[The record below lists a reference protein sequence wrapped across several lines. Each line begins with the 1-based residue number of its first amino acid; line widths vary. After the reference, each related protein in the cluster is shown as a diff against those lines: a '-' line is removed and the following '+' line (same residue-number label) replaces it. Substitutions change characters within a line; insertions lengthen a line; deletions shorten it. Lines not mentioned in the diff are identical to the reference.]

1 MLGSQGVVSS
11 FETSV
16 DAWERWY
23 RANEPESSELPG
35 EWDAKCNELQRMVL
49 IRCLRFGASQFI
61 ARCLGAPD
69 L

>member
-1 MLGSQGVVSS
+1 MVGS

-35 EWDAKCNELQRMVL
+35 EWEAKCNELQRMVL
-49 IRCLRFGASQFI
+49 IRCLRYTHPSGL
-61 ARCLGAPD
+61 CLQTS
-69 L
+69 